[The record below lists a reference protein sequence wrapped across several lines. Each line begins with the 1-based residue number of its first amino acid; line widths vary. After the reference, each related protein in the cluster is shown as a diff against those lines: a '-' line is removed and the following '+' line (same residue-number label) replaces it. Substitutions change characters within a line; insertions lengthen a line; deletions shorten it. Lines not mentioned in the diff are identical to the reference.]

1 MLAQAE
7 NKVFIEGILSEIN
20 IKSGEFENRTTH

>member
-7 NKVFIEGILSEIN
+7 NKIVIEGILSEVN
-20 IKSGEFENRTTH
+20 IKSGEFMNRTTQ